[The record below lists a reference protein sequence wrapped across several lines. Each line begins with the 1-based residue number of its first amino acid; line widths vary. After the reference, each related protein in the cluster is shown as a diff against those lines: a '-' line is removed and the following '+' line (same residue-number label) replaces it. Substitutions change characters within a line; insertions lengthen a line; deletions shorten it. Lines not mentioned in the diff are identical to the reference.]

1 MTLDGSFCQKLRS
14 LYSPDGSVLEFEVT
28 GDRNNFT
35 DLQTIYLEMK
45 YKVVQSSGAD
55 LKYDGEAAADTTR
68 TDAHFFQEIC
78 CTQFSLIFK
87 CQRTI

>member
-1 MTLDGSFCQKLRS
+1 M
-14 LYSPDGSVLEFEVT
+14 LEFEVT

-55 LKYDGEAAADTTR
+55 LKYVGAAVADTTR

-78 CTQFSLIFK
+78 CTQFSWTVK
-87 CQRTI
+87 CQRTV